1 MWWRETWCEV
11 LWVRGEESGQ
21 LTGFEEVE
29 VMEGDGRTARK
40 WRRVPGMRGEE
51 DIVDG
56 SWVRIWS
63 QDLEQ

>member
-1 MWWRETWCEV
+1 M
-11 LWVRGEESGQ
+11 RGEESGQ

-40 WRRVPGMRGEE
+40 WRRVPGVGGEE

-56 SWVRIWS
+56 SWV
-63 QDLEQ
+63 